1 MSTKHE
7 CLTTPSMSYNFQL
20 VSATI
25 EDRLPDALPDG
36 FDRSILLEDDFLDTV
51 EPEKIDKRVDN
62 AAVAFLFGRMADKRS
77 ICVRVEGVRPKL
89 FFDCE
94 GISFVD
100 LKLELQSE
108 VQRELSDASAG
119 LHIEVKRFANFNG
132 FEPDETTASGRKLH
146 NYYQVE
152 YPSVR
157 AWRKAVNLR
166 KEDDTAIREAHK
178 ANLPIPERKWR
189 LAHEYNVDPMTRFI
203 REHKLISGG
212 WNVVTDTFS
221 PKGIV
226 TTCDVEVE
234 AHASGI
240 RGLKDRFDMAPYTVM
255 YYDLETLSLDPENG
269 GIIQVSLVFECQDKV
284 EKHCVCLKNVS
295 PLEGIILHCVPSEEA
310 LLRRVRR
317 VVLSKDPDMVVAYN
331 GVNFDNKFLAIRAEA
346 RHAAREKVNSFF
358 YLSRF
363 ALRPSRLREL
373 SLASSGMGDNKFDY
387 IDVVGRAT
395 IDFFVKFKVDEPSEI
410 SWSLS
415 HFTRKYIPG
424 EDKEDMDYREI
435 PILQAGSDD
444 DRRRLASYCVHDSY
458 LLHLL
463 NKTRNIIVIILQF
476 AQVFGVLPE
485 WVYFRGQ
492 QVRFIS
498 QLLEAVRT
506 LEALPLL
513 IQTPPNGFVGM
524 FDSEGFEGATVN
536 EPLTGF
542 YDEDPIATLDWKS
555 LYPSIMLAHNLCHS
569 THVTREDLR
578 ALEGVVAH
586 RVRTLGVH
594 WKEVKRSDVEDSELL
609 DDPKLRGILQKRR
622 REAMINDK
630 EGVSSAKRRKFTITK
645 NEYESMDLALNS
657 KTLVKLDDSPPP
669 LEEEEG
675 DNEAVYVQ
683 PYGEHTTY
691 FTTKHRGILPT
702 ILENL
707 LTERVRCKKEMKKN
721 AKKAKELKETD
732 PAQAALHAAMADV
745 FDGRQ
750 LAVKVSANSV
760 YGACGAGATGKCP
773 NKDVSETV
781 TFEGRET
788 MVILKEILQD
798 KYPGIVVIY
807 GDTDSVMVK
816 FDGVGSEISKCAKLA
831 QEAADHVTEEFARRG
846 YPDMIL
852 EFEKIFYP
860 YLLLKKKRYI
870 GLKYE
875 PDGDDMICK
884 GIDAKGVETERKDT
898 LPFLKTI
905 YMDVR
910 NALMHNKD
918 AIAAYEALEKHLWRL
933 IRDEVPFEQLIMSK
947 GLKSSYADP
956 STQVQCCVNEKK
968 RKREPGSESA
978 VGDRVWYVIVNGPD
992 KAKTTELA
1000 EDPDYVQKNG
1010 LKLNRLWYF
1019 EHAILKPM
1027 SSLFSHIKKVNADKL
1042 FETVIAELKRE
1053 KVGGTSLRGLVDA
1066 GASSS
1071 SSADPL
1077 LAPGKKHHV
1086 PRPPPPPVK
1095 RKKGGPR

>member
-1 MSTKHE
+1 
-7 CLTTPSMSYNFQL
+7 MSYTFQL

-25 EDRLPDALPDG
+25 EDRLPGALAYG
-36 FDRSILLEDDFLDTV
+36 FDRSMLLEDDFLDTV
-51 EPEKIDKRVDN
+51 EPVKLEKRVDS

-77 ICVRVEGVRPKL
+77 ICVRIEGIRPKL
-89 FFDCE
+89 FFECT
-94 GISFVD
+94 GISLMD
-100 LKLELQSE
+100 LKRELQNE
-108 VQRELSDASAG
+108 VRPELQEAPTG

-157 AWRKAVNLR
+157 SWRKAVNLR
-166 KEDDTAIREAHK
+166 KDDDTSIREAHAAK
-178 ANLPIPERKWR
+178 LPIPVRQWR

-203 REHKLISGG
+203 REHNLVSGG
-212 WNVVTDTFS
+212 WNVVSDSFT
-221 PKGIV
+221 PKGNV

-269 GIIQVSLVFECQDKV
+269 GIIQVSLVLECQDNV
-284 EKHCVCLKNVS
+284 EKHCVCLRNVS
-295 PLEGIILHCVPSEEA
+295 PLEGVTLHCVSSEEA

-317 VVLSKDPDMVVAYN
+317 VVISKDPDMVVAYN

-346 RHAAREKVNSFF
+346 RHAAREKIHTFF

-363 ALRPSRLREL
+363 AFRPSRLREL

-387 IDVVGRAT
+387 IDMTGRAT

-463 NKTRNIIVIILQF
+463 NKARNIIVIILQF

-506 LEALPLL
+506 FEAHPLI
-513 IQTPPNGFVGM
+513 IQTPANGFVGM

-536 EPLTGF
+536 DPLAGF

-569 THVTREDLR
+569 THIIREDLR
-578 ALEGVVAH
+578 TLEGVVAH
-586 RVRTLGVH
+586 RVRGLGMH
-594 WKEVKRSDVEDSELL
+594 WREVKLNEVKDPELM
-609 DDPKLRGILQKRR
+609 DDPKLRGVLQRSRR
-622 REAMINDK
+622 GTMINDK
-630 EGVSSAKRRKFTITK
+630 DGVTSTKRREFTIAKQEVEHVPLTP
-645 NEYESMDLALNS
+645 N
-657 KTLVKLDDSPPP
+657 TLVKLDNSSHPMKNDDD
-669 LEEEEG
+669 ET
-675 DNEAVYVQ
+675 VYVQ
-683 PYGEHTTY
+683 PFGEHTTY
-691 FTTKHRGILPT
+691 FTTSHRGILPT

-707 LTERVRCKKEMKKN
+707 LAERVRCKKEMKSHG
-721 AKKAKELKETD
+721 KKAKELKESD
-732 PAQAALHAAMADV
+732 PAKAACHAAMADV

-788 MVILKEILQD
+788 MVILKEILQF

-816 FDGVGSEISKCAKLA
+816 FDGVGSDISKCGKLA
-831 QEAADHVTEEFARRG
+831 QEAADHVTEEFALRG

-875 PDGDDMICK
+875 PDGDDMMCK

-910 NALMHNKD
+910 NELMYNRD
-918 AIAAYEALEKHLWRL
+918 AVAAYRALEKHLWRL
-933 IRDEVPFEQLIMSK
+933 IRDEVPFAQLTMSK
-947 GLKSSYADP
+947 GLKSSYADW

-1000 EDPDYVQKNG
+1000 EDPDYAKKNG

-1019 EHAILKPM
+1019 EHAIQRPM
-1027 SSLFSHIKKVNADKL
+1027 TSLFSHIKKVDADKL
-1042 FETVIAELKRE
+1042 FDTVIAELKRE
-1053 KVGGTSLRGLVDA
+1053 KVGGTSLRGLVDSEA
-1066 GASSS
+1066 PSSS
-1071 SSADPL
+1071 TDPL
-1077 LAPGKKHHV
+1077 LLPGKKHHV
-1086 PRPPPPPVK
+1086 PRPPPPPVR
-1095 RKKGGPR
+1095 RKKGGAR